1 VDVGVLL
8 AIAPLSRS
16 YSGRV
21 KEVQVTGTQGSRVL
35 KGENFR
41 IAAGLASTLFNV
53 VPVGEGQP
61 TDFSFAG
68 RGWGHGLGLSQWGAR
83 GLAEAGY
90 TYLQI
95 LGHYYPGA
103 TLGRL

>member
-1 VDVGVLL
+1 
-8 AIAPLSRS
+8 LSRS

-21 KEVQVTGTQGSRVL
+21 KEVQVVGTTGSRTVR
-35 KGENFR
+35 GETFR

-53 VPVGEGQP
+53 APVGEGQP
-61 TDFSFAG
+61 TEFSFAG

-83 GLAEAGY
+83 GLAEQGY
-90 TYLQI
+90 TYMQI

-103 TLGRL
+103 QLGRL